1 MYIATYFRG
10 RLAFRDLLEMDIC
23 FVPTLNKLIY
33 EERKSKAAQDA
44 KQGEVLE
51 DAMQGDI

>member
-1 MYIATYFRG
+1 
-10 RLAFRDLLEMDIC
+10 MDIC